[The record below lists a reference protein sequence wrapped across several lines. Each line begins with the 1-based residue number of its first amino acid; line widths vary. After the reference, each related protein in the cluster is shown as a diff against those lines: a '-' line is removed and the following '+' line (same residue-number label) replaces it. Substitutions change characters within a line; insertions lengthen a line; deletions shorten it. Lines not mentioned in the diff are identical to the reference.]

1 MKGTNATAV
10 EWHVLILRCLSVLK
24 ALPVFEE
31 LSLSDLRHLNS
42 NAATTSSSDAED
54 ILSNLRA
61 LREQIVTAW
70 SERGVVLS
78 RPEQAALHAEIKET
92 CEFLTALT
100 RHA

>member
-1 MKGTNATAV
+1 M
-10 EWHVLILRCLSVLK
+10 
-24 ALPVFEE
+24 
-31 LSLSDLRHLNS
+31 SDLRHSNS
-42 NAATTSSSDAED
+42 NTLTAGSSEAEE

>member
-1 MKGTNATAV
+1 
-10 EWHVLILRCLSVLK
+10 LK

-31 LSLSDLRHLNS
+31 LSLSDLRHSNS
-42 NAATTSSSDAED
+42 NEFTVGSSDAEE

-70 SERGVVLS
+70 SERGVVLN